1 MNTKIFINVLQLFY
15 YAFSCNVFKLTYGPD
30 LIDKDNI
37 GNKELDNCTLHIY
50 GFHILFKDIKA
61 ELYLQGF
68 RWMLTKN
75 GLRVV
80 HFKEGAL
87 FFKAA
92 AFTDISALQQ
102 ECQKK
107 LISLYGVDKDKHVPY
122 GRQNMEDFKY
132 IATDKELKG
141 TPNGVPINL
150 YHRDTLLKCLEEAG
164 IKVRMLEFK
173 SVLKFKS

>member
-1 MNTKIFINVLQLFY
+1 MNTKIFINVLQFFY
-15 YAFSCNVFKLTYGPD
+15 YAFSCNVFKLTYGTD
-30 LIDKDNI
+30 LVDKSNI
-37 GNKELDNCTLHIY
+37 GNTNLDECTLHIY
-50 GFHILFKDIKA
+50 GFHILFRDIKA
-61 ELYLQGF
+61 ELYFHGF
-68 RWMLTKN
+68 RWMLTEN

-102 ECQKK
+102 ECQQKQ
-107 LISLYGVDKDKHVPY
+107 ISLYGVDEDRHVPY
-122 GRQNMEDFKY
+122 GLKNMEDFKY
-132 IATDKELKG
+132 LATDKELKG

-164 IKVRMLEFK
+164 IKVRMVESK